1 MPNASQRITDSTI
14 KGLLSMFFMFNSMD
28 DRIDSTLHPKFFVII
43 NNVSKH
49 GDDYDIEAIENDPSN
64 TPTNTTASLSI
75 ENRIA
80 DIKQQLK
87 DGAIAF
93 YTPDYISDQTK
104 IGEKTWKDI
113 KEQVCKG
120 ESYISE
126 SWFIEL
132 KDH

>member
-49 GDDYDIEAIENDPSN
+49 GDDYDIEAFENDTSN
-64 TPTNTTASLSI
+64 IPANNTASLSI

-80 DIKQQLK
+80 DIK
-87 DGAIAF
+87 
-93 YTPDYISDQTK
+93 
-104 IGEKTWKDI
+104 
-113 KEQVCKG
+113 
-120 ESYISE
+120 
-126 SWFIEL
+126 
-132 KDH
+132 